1 MVLALRLAQD
11 VNHPGLFQALT
22 IGTVSPVVNFISE
35 VIGTAV
41 GFNRLEQRLR
51 IGALGRQRSKAVV
64 LVMPEPS
71 GANQDKEQYQD
82 RRPLDRGVDVGLPVG
97 VVEPMIR

>member
-11 VNHPGLFQALT
+11 VNYPGFFQALT
-22 IGTVSPVVNFISE
+22 INAVRPVVDLVGKAVGMTVSFHR
-35 VIGTAV
+35 
-41 GFNRLEQRLR
+41 FEQGLR
-51 IGALGRQRSKAVV
+51 IGALRRQRSKAVV
-64 LVMPEPS
+64 LVVPEPP